1 MGTPPVGAVMLPV
14 MLDLRDRACLVVGGG
29 EVGVRK
35 AEGLL
40 EAGALV
46 TVVAPSPAAAVEAL
60 AACGRLRLER
70 RPYRAGEAAGYRLVF
85 TATDSAETNRRVAA
99 DAEAAGIWANVAD
112 EPELC
117 TFHVPAR
124 VRRGALQIAIASNGE
139 APFAVR
145 RLRQL
150 LDRRLAGDWAA
161 WIAAAARFRPR
172 VRALAAPAQREALF
186 DRFFAATVDPDSLT
200 ARVPAPEEE
209 AAWLANAAAVKAP
222 VPTDPPRRPGFVSLV
237 GAGPGDPGLL
247 TVRARRRLMTAD
259 AVVFDRLAEPVLPPD
274 LPARVELHSVG
285 KEAGHHPVPQGE
297 INALLVRL
305 GLEGKRVVRLKGGDP
320 YVFGRG
326 GEEAEDLR
334 AAGVP
339 FEVVPG
345 VTAGIAAPA
354 CAGIPVTSRDE
365 AVRVTLVTAHESTRV
380 DGSFVHWDQLAHDP
394 HATIVAYMA
403 VSSLKQVSANL
414 LAGGMDPEFPA
425 AMIERGTTSA
435 QRVVRAPIRELP
447 AAAEAAGIQPPALLV
462 VGPTVHHAESL
473 AAFTRRPLFGER
485 LALAAPAGDVRD
497 ALEEAGAEV
506 VEAPL
511 PLTPAARIVLRALP
525 LTGCLLRS
533 PADAVAFADE
543 RPAWGDRVVAWCL
556 DAETADSAR
565 ALGWGRVVEA
575 SADAGW
581 GALVA
586 AMGRGDEGHRDR

>member
-1 MGTPPVGAVMLPV
+1 MLPV
-14 MLDLRDRACLVVGGG
+14 MLDLRGRGCLVVGGG
-29 EVGVRK
+29 EVGLRK

-40 EAGALV
+40 EAGAAV
-46 TVVAPSPAAAVEAL
+46 TVVAPAPLAAIEAL
-60 AACGRLRLER
+60 AASGRLRLER
-70 RPYRAGEAAGYRLVF
+70 RPYRDGEAAGYRLVF
-85 TATDSAETNRRVAA
+85 AATDSAEANRRAA
-99 DAEAAGIWANVAD
+99 DDAEAAGVWANVAD
-112 EPELC
+112 EPDLC

-150 LDRRLAGDWAA
+150 LERRLAGEWAA
-161 WIAAAARFRPR
+161 WTSAAARFRAR
-172 VRALAAPAQREALF
+172 VRGLRLAPAAREALF
-186 DRFFAATVDPDSLT
+186 DRFFAATVAPEALT

-209 AAWLANAAAVKAP
+209 AAWLADAGAP
-222 VPTDPPRRPGFVSLV
+222 DGPRPEPTPRRPGFVSLV

-247 TVRARRRLMTAD
+247 TVRGRQRLMAAD
-259 AVVFDRLAEPVLPPD
+259 AVVFDRLAETVLPPD
-274 LPARVELHSVG
+274 LPERVELHPVG

-297 INALLVRL
+297 IDALLVRL
-305 GLEGKRVVRLKGGDP
+305 GGEGKRVVRLKGGDP

-326 GEEAEDLR
+326 AEEAEDLH
-334 AAGVP
+334 AAGIP

-365 AVRVTLVTAHESTRV
+365 AVRVTLVTAHESART

-414 LAGGMDPEFPA
+414 LAGGMDPSFPA
-425 AMIERGTTSA
+425 AMVERGTTSA
-435 QRVVRAPIRELP
+435 QRVVCAPIRELP
-447 AAAEAAGIQPPALLV
+447 AAAEAAGIRPPALLV

-473 AAFTRRPLFGER
+473 AAFARRPLFGER
-485 LALAAPAGDVRD
+485 LAVAAPAGGARE

-511 PLTPAARIVLRALP
+511 PLTPAARVVLRALP
-525 LTGCLLRS
+525 LTGCVLRTPS
-533 PADAVAFADE
+533 EADAFAAE
-543 RPAWGDRVVAWCL
+543 PAASGRRGGGVVPGRRDGGPGARVGLA
-556 DAETADSAR
+556 
-565 ALGWGRVVEA
+565 
-575 SADAGW
+575 
-581 GALVA
+581 
-586 AMGRGDEGHRDR
+586 EGH

>member
-1 MGTPPVGAVMLPV
+1 MLPV

-29 EVGVRK
+29 EVGLRK
-35 AEGLL
+35 VERLL
-40 EAGALV
+40 EAGAAV
-46 TVVAPSPAAAVEAL
+46 TVVAPAPVAGIEAL
-60 AACGRLRLER
+60 AASGRLRLQR
-70 RPYRAGEAAGYRLVF
+70 RPYRDGEAAGYRLVF
-85 TATDSAETNRRVAA
+85 AATDSAETNRRAA
-99 DAEAAGIWANVAD
+99 DDAEAAGIWANVAD

-124 VRRGALQIAIASNGE
+124 VKRGALQIAIASNGE

-150 LDRRLAGDWAA
+150 FERRMAGEWAA
-161 WIAAAARFRPR
+161 WIAAAARFRTR
-172 VRALAAPAQREALF
+172 VRGLRLGPAAAEALF
-186 DRFFAATVDPDSLT
+186 DRFFAATVAPQALT

-209 AAWLANAAAVKAP
+209 AAWLANAGAP
-222 VPTDPPRRPGFVSLV
+222 DGPRPEPAPRRPGFVSLV

-247 TVRARRRLMTAD
+247 TVRARQRLMAAD
-259 AVVFDRLAEPVLPPD
+259 AVVFDRLAETVLPPD
-274 LPARVELHSVG
+274 LPECVELHPVG

-297 INALLVRL
+297 IDALLVRL
-305 GLEGKRVVRLKGGDP
+305 GGEGKRVVRLKGGDP

-326 GEEAEDLR
+326 AEEAEDLH
-334 AAGVP
+334 AAGIP
-339 FEVVPG
+339 FEVIPG

-365 AVRVTLVTAHESTRV
+365 AVRVTLVTAHESARV

-414 LAGGMDPEFPA
+414 VAGGMDPQFPA

-435 QRVVRAPIRELP
+435 QRVVCAPIGELP
-447 AAAEAAGIQPPALLV
+447 AAAEAAGIRPPALLV

-473 AAFTRRPLFGER
+473 AAFARRPLFGER
-485 LALAAPAGDVRD
+485 LALAAPAGEARE

-511 PLTPAARIVLRALP
+511 PLTPAARVVLRALP
-525 LTGCLLRS
+525 LTGCILRTPS
-533 PADAVAFADE
+533 EADAFAAE
-543 RPAWGDRVVAWCL
+543 QAASGGEVVAWCL
-556 DAETADSAR
+556 GAETAAR
-565 ALGWGRVVEA
+565 ARAAGWRRVVEA
-575 SADAGW
+575 GADGTW
-581 GALVA
+581 TALVA
-586 AMGRGDEGHRDR
+586 AMEGRREAPRTR